1 MQTLQHNWV
10 TDGHIDFE
18 YKKYILLAYLQHV
31 SKHFDEQKIYPF
43 LSDLIFHYKNLAQLK
58 ANTTQLEKNF
68 PKQISK
74 FDFENFKLHYE
85 VMAQDDAYMEEIQ
98 LITAFAIQKI
108 QTHISIATEIYNEV
122 EEHISISSVGII
134 PMYTEAGYLL
144 LRSGSEK
151 QIAAY
156 FYELS
161 IFENQVEKYRGL
173 KTQLLECYPAN
184 LHNHEEAIKADLIK
198 KHKQLPNPATY
209 SISCKKKYPYTETV
223 FPVARRRFVQFL
235 QQGVA

>member
-1 MQTLQHNWV
+1 MQTLQTNWV
-10 TDGHIDFE
+10 TDGRIDFE

-58 ANTTQLEKNF
+58 VNTTQLEKNF

-74 FDFENFKLHYE
+74 LDFENFTLHYE

-98 LITAFAIQKI
+98 LITSFAIQKL
-108 QTHISIATEIYNEV
+108 QTHITIATEIYNEV
-122 EEHISISSVGII
+122 EEHISISSVGIL
-134 PMYTEAGYLL
+134 PMYTEAGYIL
-144 LRSGSEK
+144 LRSDSEK

-161 IFENQVEKYRGL
+161 IFENQAEKYRGL
-173 KTQLLECYPAN
+173 KTQLLECYPAT

-209 SISCKKKYPYTETV
+209 SISCNKKYPYTETV
-223 FPVARRRFVQFL
+223 FPVARRRFVQYL